1 MSQFH
6 AAELGDARSAEV
18 LALCIASARG
28 STLGAFPTMRPKRR
42 SGPRWQPT
50 HGGAK
55 QRRLLLPGKPATIA
69 PTGARGL
76 ARRSSAEL
84 RQHRIRARNVIVVRR
99 FDPASTDSLRSLWSE
114 PPQRGA
120 HRVSR

>member
-28 STLGAFPTMRPKRR
+28 STPGAFPTMRPKRR

-55 QRRLLLPGKPATIA
+55 HWRLLVPDKPATIA
-69 PTGARGL
+69 PTGAPEALRAVL
-76 ARRSSAEL
+76 SSAEL
-84 RQHRIRARNVIVVRR
+84 RQHRIRARNVIV
-99 FDPASTDSLRSLWSE
+99 SE
-114 PPQRGA
+114 D
-120 HRVSR
+120 